1 MYASM
6 MIIALWGIAPSVR
19 EEPVWV
25 KDYSVARQLCEKEG
39 RPIAVFIGSGATGWN
54 DLSREHRLDKQAR
67 ELLAKHYVCLYA
79 DRAHEEGRLLA
90 KALEME
96 DDRGIVI
103 SSSSG
108 KLQAFR
114 HEGEL
119 RNEDLARY
127 LRRFSA
133 PNLVILHTE
142 TNPPPREEFEY
153 VAPARYSSFSVG
165 RSC

>member
-1 MYASM
+1 
-6 MIIALWGIAPSVR
+6 
-19 EEPVWV
+19 
-25 KDYSVARQLCEKEG
+25 
-39 RPIAVFIGSGATGWN
+39 
-54 DLSREHRLDKQAR
+54 
-67 ELLAKHYVCLYA
+67 
-79 DRAHEEGRLLA
+79 
-90 KALEME
+90 ME

-142 TNPPPREEFEY
+142 TNPPSREEFEY